1 MKKCRKLFAV
11 LFLSLILSIGLNIVS
26 PSTMLPDPERIN
38 SIIIVN
44 PLGMLPDPERI

>member
-38 SIIIVN
+38 SIIKVT
-44 PLGMLPDPERI
+44 PSTMLPDPERI